1 MTAAGLVARAGPTG
15 ATSSSVEVL
24 MMARRTE
31 AELLHVWAALA
42 LLVMARVDAMWQRGC
57 DGTLLALLTRVAC
70 ITFLELG

>member
-1 MTAAGLVARAGPTG
+1 
-15 ATSSSVEVL
+15 